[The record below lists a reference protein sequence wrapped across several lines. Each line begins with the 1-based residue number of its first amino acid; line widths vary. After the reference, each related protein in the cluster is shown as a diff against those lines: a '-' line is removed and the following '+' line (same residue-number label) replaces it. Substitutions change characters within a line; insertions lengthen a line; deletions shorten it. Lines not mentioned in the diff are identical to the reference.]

1 MKVHVAWS
9 PIEFSSSLRSSASLI
24 ADLTP
29 DGKQIV
35 WMDAREQR
43 VTLRLSVGDEKPTL
57 AAYLARV
64 GLRRDQLR
72 RLVGELHLPGGQEMT
87 RLILRDVLNVF
98 LLSEEPP
105 GNDPVPNDLP
115 LPLESVSV
123 FSQGL
128 AWPGYERASLEPDGD
143 VLVNHVI
150 MSSVLPPAP
159 P

>member
-123 FSQGL
+123 FSQGV